1 MLERNIERFFA
12 KQIKAAGGIALK
24 LISPGFSGLPDRL
37 VLLPKGRIYFVE
49 LKAPGK
55 SPRPLQLAAHRI
67 LLNLGFNVL
76 TIDSRE
82 RVKEFI
88 REVVKYEV

>member
-12 KQIKAAGGIALK
+12 KQIKASGGIALK

-55 SPRPLQLAAHRI
+55 SPRPLQRAAHRI

-76 TIDSRE
+76 TIDSQE
-82 RVKEFI
+82 QVKEFI
-88 REVVKYEV
+88 KEVVKYEV